1 MINTEWKIIE
11 RCVYNADMELIAA
24 SFLDDSKDESRVL
37 DAICTIPSA
46 VDLFK
51 RLLADNHFKTKD
63 IREEVWAIIADL
75 DVNFVSGENDEPLTD
90 ELAL

>member
-1 MINTEWKIIE
+1 MINTEWKIRGCTIE
-11 RCVYNADMELIAA
+11 NADGDLIAV
-24 SFLDDSKDESRVL
+24 STNERVL
-37 DAICTIPSA
+37 DAISTIPAA

-51 RLLADNHFKTKD
+51 RLLDDNYFKNKA
-63 IREEVWAIIADL
+63 IREEVWSIIADL

>member
-1 MINTEWKIIE
+1 MINTEWKIRGCTIE
-11 RCVYNADMELIAA
+11 NADGELIAV
-24 SFLDDSKDESRVL
+24 STNEKVL
-37 DAICTIPSA
+37 DAISTIPAA

-51 RLLADNHFKTKD
+51 RLLDDNYFKNKA
-63 IREEVWAIIADL
+63 IREEVWSIIADL

>member
-1 MINTEWKIIE
+1 MINTEWKIRGCTIE
-11 RCVYNADMELIAA
+11 NADGDLIAV
-24 SFLDDSKDESRVL
+24 SVNERVL
-37 DAICTIPSA
+37 DAISTIPAA

-51 RLLADNHFKTKD
+51 RLLDDNYFKNKA
-63 IREEVWAIIADL
+63 IREEVWSIIADL